1 MSKNRNKDL
10 LFFAVFLGLIA
21 ALNFGGQLLYFRLDL
36 TQDQR
41 YTMAPATKELL
52 ENLDDVVYVEVYLDG
67 EFPAGFERL
76 QKAIRETLE
85 EFKVRGGQ
93 YIEYKFTDPS
103 AETDPK
109 KRNEYYL
116 TLAKKGVQPTNLKA
130 QENGQMVEKV
140 IFPGAIVR
148 SPLREVPIV
157 FLKGNQSSSP
167 EERLNQ
173 SIEGVEYELAVALE
187 KALETNPKRI
197 GVIQG
202 HGELNGTEFYDMGLA
217 LKERYAV
224 EKVELQKVV
233 NLDAYDAIIIAKPD
247 STFSEPDKFK
257 IDQFVVKGGNVLV
270 FLDALNIQLDSIKPD
285 GTLCMPY
292 ELNLD
297 DLLFRWGARVNKDV
311 LLDINSAYI
320 PLVVGYLGDKPETRM
335 VPWRYFPIINTFG
348 NHPIVKNMDAL
359 YTRFIASIDTVF
371 APNITKTPLLMTST
385 YSRIQPSP
393 VRMSFNEARLQPKPE
408 QYNQKNL
415 IAGVLLEGK
424 FKSLYANRLAQATKD
439 TFNYKD
445 EDKPGKVLVV
455 SDGDFVRNDINYA
468 QRTTYP
474 LGWDR
479 FAQVQFANKDFVQNA
494 VAYMLDDNGITLAR
508 NKEIQIRPLDKVL
521 VAKRKNLI
529 KVINMGLPVL
539 VVLAFGLAWSIRR
552 KKKYAKRVEA

>member
-21 ALNFGGQLLYFRLDL
+21 ALNFGGQILYFRLDL

-415 IAGVLLEGK
+415 IVGVLLEGK

>member
-21 ALNFGGQLLYFRLDL
+21 ALNFGGQILYFRLDL

-52 ENLDDVVYVEVYLDG
+52 ENLNDVVYVEVYLDG

-529 KVINMGLPVL
+529 KVINMGLPIL